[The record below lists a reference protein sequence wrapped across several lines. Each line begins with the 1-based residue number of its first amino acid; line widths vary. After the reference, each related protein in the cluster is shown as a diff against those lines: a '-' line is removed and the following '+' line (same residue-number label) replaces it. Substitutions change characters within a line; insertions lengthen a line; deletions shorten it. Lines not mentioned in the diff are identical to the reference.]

1 MKIRLASLL
10 LLIILIYIYAC
21 SHTGKNA
28 LLSTPADMPA
38 SEYTINTDR
47 DTVLL
52 TKHGALLKIPQGAI
66 DAGDNKQVILEIKE
80 AYTIADMIRGGLT
93 TKSGEEPLSSGGMI
107 YINPKK
113 GQSATLK
120 KKIDVALPTRY
131 KEPGMKL
138 FKGEETADGQL
149 NWVNPDTLPVTAY
162 DKKMEIGKSIFNS
175 TCRACHI
182 LGKTTVGPDLAHYLR
197 QYSGDTLL
205 VRGYNVHF
213 PRFQGNY
220 PELKDTSTGYDNPLA
235 SKLAHLSEGLKM
247 NQYIY
252 FCNQKNEF
260 GSVGTAFPDLTE
272 RDYDAIYQYIQQ
284 ESERLQLPDPQLRKL
299 SDCIDSCQQYRDR
312 SNELLNRKKQL
323 EENREKQIVENGP
336 QTVEER
342 IVSNPQPGVPLFT
355 EKEVVNPANPT
366 AVYYQFSIQTFGWF
380 NVDVLLKELNGNTQ
394 AELAVQITGTYREKL
409 DVFLIVPDKKIYTKG
424 GLKNDGSGRYVF
436 AYTDG
441 SIFLPMGATGYIL
454 AMTENADGVAFAL
467 QPFTIKASQ
476 EISVELKLS
485 STESFNKSINELN
498 MKDIDISSSETK
510 NAGSIRKN
518 DTVIS
523 NLKEELIKL
532 EDLRPKNCNC
542 DCGRDPE
549 IVAKEKDIQDEKYT
563 LK

>member
-10 LLIILIYIYAC
+10 LLIILIYAC

-38 SEYTINTDR
+38 GEYTINTDR

-66 DAGDNKQVILEIKE
+66 DAGDQKQVTLEIKE

-93 TKSGEEPLSSGGMI
+93 TKSGDEPLSSGGMI

-113 GQSATLK
+113 GQTATLN
-120 KKIDVALPTRY
+120 KKIDVALPTRF

-138 FKGEETADGQL
+138 FKGVETADGQL
-149 NWVNPDTLPVTAY
+149 NWVNPDTLPVTAI
-162 DKKMEIGKSIFNS
+162 DKKMEIGKTIYN
-175 TCRACHI
+175 TKCRSCHI
-182 LGKTTVGPDLAHYLR
+182 LGKTSIGPDLAHYLR

-220 PELKDTSTGYDNPLA
+220 PELKDTSSGYDNPLA
-235 SKLAHLSEGLKM
+235 SKLAHLSEELKM
-247 NQYIY
+247 NQFIY
-252 FCNQKNEF
+252 FCNQKNVF
-260 GSVGTAFPDLTE
+260 GSVGTGFPDLTE
-272 RDYDAIYQYIQQ
+272 NDYDAIYQYIQQ
-284 ESERLQLPDPQLRKL
+284 ESDRLQLPDPQLRKL

-342 IVSNPQPGVPLFT
+342 NVSNPQPKVPLFT
-355 EKEVVNPANPT
+355 EKEVVNPADQT
-366 AVYYQFSIQTFGWF
+366 AVYYQFSIETFGWY
-380 NVDVLLKELNGNTQ
+380 NVDVLLKEINGNTK
-394 AELAVQITGTYREKL
+394 AELAVRITGTYREKL

-441 SIFLPMGATGYIL
+441 SIFLPMGASGYIL

-476 EISVELKLS
+476 EISVVLKLS
-485 STESFNKSINELN
+485 STENFNKSINDLN
-498 MKDIDISSSETK
+498 MNDISISVNKTK
-510 NAGSIRKN
+510 NAGSIRKA

-532 EDLRPKNCNC
+532 EDLRPKNCDC
-542 DCGRDPE
+542 DCGMEDARAASDTLRM
-549 IVAKEKDIQDEKYT
+549 DEK
-563 LK
+563 